1 MGGHVLPCKN
11 LTPELRT
18 LRSLITSSW
27 TNISLSQAIPK
38 PVRVDHFFNGVRVRH
53 AQSASFFLRI
63 CSFQPLHLLLWHFLS
78 GASSNFT
85 SCMPRKREYC
95 VWNSLHIAANRI
107 LLVPSCPTVVQQLPS
122 LALSA
127 QVRCATLSGRCHTA
141 SRRLLASHY
150 WHQTRG
156 ASTSILAGWG
166 AGPTAGGCEKPATR
180 HLCLPCSVG
189 PEECWSGPRRLWAC
203 WVLTFQEVVRTNYGM
218 HDKLTK

>member
-1 MGGHVLPCKN
+1 MQKFNTGATYASFTDNFIL
-11 LTPELRT
+11 
-18 LRSLITSSW
+18 
-27 TNISLSQAIPK
+27 NISLSQAIPK

-141 SRRLLASHY
+141 SPRLTLLASNTWRLDLDPGWVGSRPHR
-150 WHQTRG
+150 WWLRKAG
-156 ASTSILAGWG
+156 NAASLFALLG
-166 AGPTAGGCEKPATR
+166 GPGGVLEWAPAAVWLVER
-180 HLCLPCSVG
+180 
-189 PEECWSGPRRLWAC
+189 
-203 WVLTFQEVVRTNYGM
+203 
-218 HDKLTK
+218 